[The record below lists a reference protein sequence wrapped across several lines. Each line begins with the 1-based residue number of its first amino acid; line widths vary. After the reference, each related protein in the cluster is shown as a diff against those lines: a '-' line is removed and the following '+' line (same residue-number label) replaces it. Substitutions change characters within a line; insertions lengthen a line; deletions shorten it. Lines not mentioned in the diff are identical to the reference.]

1 MTSNT
6 KYPDKQLDKEFS
18 GIWLFIVIAILMNAV
33 TWFYSDYELKK
44 EISLREHQ
52 IKVLTDKT
60 NETVNRVND
69 LTKLIQQNQ
78 IVGEKELHLVVSYS
92 PEKRIERIF
101 DCKDKA
107 FTYIETYKEN
117 HEYFYEKG
125 DLNE

>member
-6 KYPDKQLDKEFS
+6 KYPDKQLDKEFLS
-18 GIWLFIVIAILMNAV
+18 VNLRVTFLFLLLVIG
-33 TWFYSDYELKK
+33 WFLSNYEMSE
-44 EISLREHQ
+44 EIKTREHQ

-107 FTYIETYKEN
+107 YAYIETYKEN